1 MTRTELLETIA
12 NGENS
17 GVEFKR
23 DDLRRVAVVTVTQG
37 AAKPYVVRHRD
48 WTRHEEVEIVSYADR
63 LEVLSP
69 GAPPNGMT
77 VKKML
82 MGQRSARNSLIAG
95 VLRDY
100 GYVDARGM
108 GVRIVLDNSERLSG
122 KKPEYRMIG
131 AEQLLLT
138 IYAAGV
144 GEAA

>member
-48 WTRHEEVEIVSYADR
+48 WTRHEEVEIISYADR

-108 GVRIVLDNSERLSG
+108 GVRKKIIPSMRAQNGVDPEFEATEDYLRLTLL
-122 KKPEYRMIG
+122 RG
-131 AEQLLLT
+131 AR
-138 IYAAGV
+138 AAS
-144 GEAA
+144 